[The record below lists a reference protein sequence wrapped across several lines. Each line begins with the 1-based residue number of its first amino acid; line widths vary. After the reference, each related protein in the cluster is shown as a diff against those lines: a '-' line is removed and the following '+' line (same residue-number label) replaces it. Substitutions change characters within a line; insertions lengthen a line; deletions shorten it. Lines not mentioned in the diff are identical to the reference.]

1 MKRKTFCCFVFCLS
15 LILLTSNLHAEL
27 RDWGDEGEYFH
38 DTDTGLYWWD
48 PAEFVG
54 WSYNEINAF
63 ITANPTWKWATS
75 DEIDALVGKSSVG
88 VPQLGESG
96 FQVNVDN
103 WTHGAWINS

>member
-1 MKRKTFCCFVFCLS
+1 MMASF
-15 LILLTSNLHAEL
+15 I
-27 RDWGDEGEYFH
+27 DWGSAGEYFY
-38 DTDTGLYWWD
+38 DKTTGLYWWD

-54 WSYNEINAF
+54 RSYNDINAF
-63 ITANPTWKWATS
+63 VTASDIWRWASS